1 MFILK
6 FIKVNVDLNNIFIRI
21 LLINIILNLIT
32 LINLT
37 LIAGILPLIERKYLA
52 LIQRRVGPSVVGYK
66 GRLQFIA
73 DALKMFLKGCLIPNK
88 VNNFYFLFYPSLVL
102 AICYL
107 FWLNVYWDLNVTY
120 FELEYN
126 FVYMLILSVL
136 INFFII
142 LIGINSNNKYATLA
156 SMRAV
161 LSLFCLEL
169 LLSLMFLNVYIYS
182 NSFNFSYMFII
193 QQEYWLL
200 SAFLLVLSNILIVTL
215 LEINRAPFDLTEA
228 ESELISGFH
237 VEYGA
242 FFFGLFYL
250 GEYFHLFFFSVV
262 LTTIFTGFC

>member
-1 MFILK
+1 ML
-6 FIKVNVDLNNIFIRI
+6 
-21 LLINIILNLIT
+21 ILNVLLNILI

-52 LIQRRVGPSVVGYK
+52 LIQRRVGPTFVGYK

-73 DALKMFLKGCLIPNK
+73 DALKMFLKGCLIPNRA
-88 VNNFYFLFYPSLVL
+88 NSFYFLFYPSLVL
-102 AICYL
+102 SICYL
-107 FWLNVYWDLNVTY
+107 FWLNVYWDLNIIY

-126 FVYMLILSVL
+126 FVYMLILSAL

-142 LIGINSNNKYATLA
+142 LTGINSHNKYATLA

-161 LSLFCLEL
+161 FTLFCLEL
-169 LLSLMFLNVYIYS
+169 LLSLMFLNVYVYS
-182 NSFNFSYMFII
+182 NSFNFTHLLVL

-200 SAFLLVLSNILIVTL
+200 SIFLYMFSAIFIVTL
-215 LEINRAPFDLTEA
+215 MEINRAPFDLTEA

-250 GEYFHLFFFSVV
+250 GEYFHLFFFSIVIVV
-262 LTTIFTGFC
+262 VFSGSC

>member
-1 MFILK
+1 
-6 FIKVNVDLNNIFIRI
+6 
-21 LLINIILNLIT
+21 
-32 LINLT
+32 
-37 LIAGILPLIERKYLA
+37 
-52 LIQRRVGPSVVGYK
+52 
-66 GRLQFIA
+66 
-73 DALKMFLKGCLIPNK
+73 
-88 VNNFYFLFYPSLVL
+88 
-102 AICYL
+102 
-107 FWLNVYWDLNVTY
+107 
-120 FELEYN
+120 
-126 FVYMLILSVL
+126 MLILSVL